1 MLCKPYEVVQNYEV
15 ADVRLNLPFQSCSI
29 PIVNVG
35 RWVGNLQLGM
45 GPPQR
50 KVLQNL
56 SADLRSFF
64 IFYECHRFIA
74 EYCIPSLH
82 SMLLEF
88 IGKPSY
94 FWVIIW

>member
-15 ADVRLNLPFQSCSI
+15 DDVCLNLLFQSCGI
-29 PIVNVG
+29 PIMDVG
-35 RWVGNLQLGM
+35 RWVGNLELGM

-64 IFYECHRFIA
+64 IFYES
-74 EYCIPSLH
+74 PT
-82 SMLLEF
+82 
-88 IGKPSY
+88 
-94 FWVIIW
+94 

>member
-35 RWVGNLQLGM
+35 RWVGNLELGM

-64 IFYECHRFIA
+64 IFYESATDLLRNIEFHHYTHC
-74 EYCIPSLH
+74 CWNSLVN
-82 SMLLEF
+82 S
-88 IGKPSY
+88 
-94 FWVIIW
+94 VIFG